1 MRNKASNFLIPAINL
16 LYVEGATSVFTIAEN
31 ISYTIELSSGGNTA
45 ALQLGMDFLGQN
57 TLPDYS
63 TIDPDTYESLA
74 AEAVEQIMDAD
85 PDVLIL
91 SSYVFCN
98 LIMKGMYENN
108 YIPKAIIN
116 TGPCIVEINSNYTK
130 YMIITGTQWH
140 REANGFG
147 YSENGLQRYQHFP
160 FDEDQTSPE
169 KFYEEYEKRFG
180 RAPIDHDPLHYG
192 MGLVLQNAI
201 EGAGSVDD
209 IEGIKQ
215 LLDNTNIETAV
226 GGVSFDPVG
235 RNVGSTL
242 ILFQNNA
249 ESVRKIISPLA
260 SANAEFVYPM
270 PTWDERIEDIKFLK
284 YESEMIVLIITSVAI
299 FIVLIYLVLN
309 IICRNVQAIRV
320 SQPIFLGI
328 FLIGSIL
335 FLSSNYFWLLYET
348 NVSCL
353 MRRWTLTI
361 GFTMMFGSLFSR
373 IYRIKS
379 IFKVKVDDP
388 VITLQQLLMIVGIL
402 IGIDVVLLTL
412 WTIVSPST
420 YEKVIPDP
428 DRPILNY
435 RICTN
440 TLTDDVFFYIIIGEK
455 VITILYGIYLSIQTW
470 SLKFKIF
477 NESKYIAFSI
487 YNCLFFFLLSAV
499 TYMIE
504 DREISMYIRC
514 FVVVAVNII
523 CTSTIMIPKFYY
535 AVSGYQIAWGN
546 RLSSSNSGSKRSNI
560 PSNGYKLSDDPK
572 QMQYYMEELNRY
584 RVKYGLLPSED
595 SSSTIVS
602 RTETSSISTSSQETS
617 RLKRNNSDN
626 ETERIQDLEERLKR
640 YENNYG
646 LLSSEEASTSCIE
659 DFLIENTS
667 EPSYSTGID
676 SISAIS

>member
-523 CTSTIMIPKFYY
+523 CTSTIMLPKLFF
-535 AVSGYQIAWGN
+535 ALSGLEISWGN
-546 RLSSSNSGSKRSNI
+546 KLSSSLTGSKKMVSRGNKGNTTS
-560 PSNGYKLSDDPK
+560 SAK
-572 QMQYYMEELNRY
+572 EAY
-584 RVKYGLLPSED
+584 RVRY
-595 SSSTIVS
+595 
-602 RTETSSISTSSQETS
+602 
-617 RLKRNNSDN
+617 
-626 ETERIQDLEERLKR
+626 LEERLNR
-640 YENNYG
+640 YESKFG
-646 LLSSEEASTSCIE
+646 PLSSGTS
-659 DFLIENTS
+659 S
-667 EPSYSTGID
+667 SSSVS
-676 SISAIS
+676 SISSEDTTSSTY